1 MTQWEAL
8 KVHSTRPE
16 RFSVSHN
23 RCDALETSSFECSQ
37 YSFHKAES
45 CLTLIT
51 ESHGRKYF
59 TKQKY
64 RKLRKTLIFT
74 HHHPII

>member
-1 MTQWEAL
+1 MTQGEAL
-8 KVHSTRPE
+8 KAHSALPE
-16 RFSVSHN
+16 HFSVSHD
-23 RCDALETSSFECSQ
+23 RCDALGASSFECSQ
-37 YSFHKAES
+37 CSFHKAEF

-64 RKLRKTLIFT
+64 RKC
-74 HHHPII
+74 